1 MADDEELNQKEHKVP
16 LVEELERLEA
26 KVFELE
32 EVVALKERELAS
44 RDNHVSRLEQAVATS
59 DGEIA
64 SLKQSLDESADNL
77 NRLNDSLSQAVSSYK
92 TQVVQANPEVPEEL
106 LTGDTISSIDDS
118 LAKAKT
124 LVGKVRQGLEAEI
137 LTTKVPAGAPTRTAP
152 DFSGLSPREKI
163 KYAIGGSP

>member
-44 RDNHVSRLEQAVATS
+44 KDNHVSRLEQSVATS

>member
-16 LVEELERLEA
+16 LVEELERLET

-44 RDNHVSRLEQAVATS
+44 KDNHVSRLEQSVATS

>member
-1 MADDEELNQKEHKVP
+1 MADDEELNQKENKNP
-16 LVEELERLEA
+16 LVEELEHLEA

-32 EVVALKERELAS
+32 EVAALKDREIAS
-44 RDNHVSRLEQAVATS
+44 RDNQVSELEQAVAKS
-59 DGEIA
+59 DSEITG
-64 SLKQSLDESADNL
+64 LKQSMTESDNNL
-77 NRLNDSLSQAVSSYK
+77 NRLSDLLAQAVSSYK
-92 TQVVQANPEVPEEL
+92 GLVTEANPEVPEEL
-106 LTGDTISSIDDS
+106 VTGDTISSINDS

-137 LTTKVPAGAPTRTAP
+137 LTTQVPAGAPTRTAP